1 MGKTIVCLFILAVIL
16 FTTYAFVRGLLY
28 NRYTRR
34 GNPEKY

>member
-1 MGKTIVCLFILAVIL
+1 MGKDIVCLFILAVIV
-16 FTTYAFVRGLLY
+16 FMNYAFIRDFLY